1 MYNFARAL
9 RIALKHPY
17 NVAACMLSSL
27 VIAVLWGGNLTAVF
41 PVVDIIMNDQSIPK
55 WIEQKIAESQREVA
69 ESDRWLAQ
77 LNKLKDDNAATIQ
90 HELGAEIERCKGEL
104 QAHIVRTGSKWDDV
118 RIAKKSR
125 IENFVQ
131 QLEELRKLPAE
142 TIVAK
147 VKREIGETQHHRD
160 VYAKRV
166 TRFEW
171 IAPAARRW
179 MPATP
184 FRTLMVVLWFVLFCT
199 IVKGIFRVL
208 NSIVVNRLG
217 SIVGYDMRIDFY
229 RQVLRLDVANFTE
242 AGRGDLMNRC
252 TNDLNLISNGV
263 QRLFG
268 QVMLEPL
275 KMAVCFGI
283 AAFVSWQLL
292 LLTIILVPP
301 AAYSIHWL
309 GRALKR
315 THRRAMQELSCIYE
329 ALTETL
335 GGIKLIK
342 SFTMEPAE
350 HSRFQA
356 SAKEYYRRQ
365 LRIAIYDSLVSPTI
379 EVLGLG
385 MVILASVMGG
395 YLVLGQQTHFLG
407 IKISDVPLTH
417 GMMSIFFAM
426 LAGMADPARRIAHE
440 FSHMQAALAA
450 SDRVYEIFDRQPDI
464 DDPVNPVALPHLEH
478 AIRFENVSFQYL
490 PEKPILR
497 DVTLEVR
504 AGETIAIVG
513 PNGCGK
519 TTMLQLLPRFY
530 DPQAGRI
537 TIDNT
542 GIRDVKL
549 AGLRS
554 RLGLVSQE
562 ILLLNDSVAD
572 NIGYGAPGATQ
583 EQIETAARKAHA
595 HSFITEKLPQGYQT
609 LVGPGGSRLS
619 GGQRQRIALARAILR
634 DPEILLL
641 DEATSQIDVE
651 SEQLIFEVLRDFS
664 KNRTTLMV
672 THRVSMISLADRVV
686 VMDHGRIIDVGTH
699 DELTARCDL
708 YRRLAHTNDLSR
720 KRLAPRLLRWATQ
733 RAGARAPSAADGR
746 PSISDATPELTWT
759 APNSTILDD
768 ATAG

>member
-1 MYNFARAL
+1 
-9 RIALKHPY
+9 
-17 NVAACMLSSL
+17 MLSSL

-41 PVVDIIMNDQSIPK
+41 PVVDVIMNDQSLPS
-55 WIEQKIAESQREVA
+55 WIDQKITESKREVA
-69 ESDRWLAQ
+69 ESERWLAQ
-77 LNKLKDDNAATIQ
+77 LNQLKDDNAATIKS
-90 HELGAEIERCKGEL
+90 ELGVEIERCKTEL
-104 QAHIVRTGSKWDDV
+104 QAHIDRTGEKWDDV
-118 RIAKKSR
+118 RIAEKTR
-125 IENFVQ
+125 HENFIK
-131 QLEELRKLPAE
+131 QLDELRDLPPDVIA
-142 TIVAK
+142 AK
-147 VKREIGETQHHRD
+147 VDREINDTEHHRR
-160 VYAKRV
+160 VYARRAA
-166 TRFEW
+166 RFEW
-171 IAPAARRW
+171 IAPLAHRW
-179 MPATP
+179 MPTTP
-184 FRTLMVVLWFVLFCT
+184 FRTLLVVLLFVLVVT
-199 IVKGIFRVL
+199 IVKGIMRVI
-208 NSIVVNRLG
+208 NSIVVVRLG
-217 SIVGYDMRIDFY
+217 SVVGHDLRIDFY

-252 TNDLNLISNGV
+252 TNDLNVISNGV

-268 QVMLEPL
+268 QVLLEPL
-275 KMAVCFGI
+275 KMIVCFAI

-292 LLTIILVPP
+292 LLTIVLVPP
-301 AAYSIHWL
+301 AAYSVHWL

-315 THRRAMQELSCIYE
+315 THRKAMQELSIIYE
-329 ALTETL
+329 TLTETL

-342 SFTMEPAE
+342 GFTMEPTE
-350 HSRFQA
+350 HARFQH
-356 SAKEYYRRQ
+356 SSKEYYRRQ
-365 LRIAIYDSLVSPTI
+365 MRIAMYDSLVSPTI

-450 SDRVYEIFDRQPDI
+450 SDRVYEILDRQPEI
-464 DDPVNPVALPHLEH
+464 TDPANPLALPHLEH
-478 AIRFENVSFQYL
+478 AIRFEDVSFQYL

-519 TTMLQLLPRFY
+519 TTLLQLLPRFY
-530 DPQAGRI
+530 DPQSGRI
-537 TIDNT
+537 SVENT
-542 GIRDVKL
+542 DIRDVRL
-549 AGLRS
+549 SDLRS

-562 ILLLNDSVAD
+562 ILLLNDTVAN
-572 NIGYGAPGATQ
+572 NIGYGDPHATQ
-583 EQIETAARKAHA
+583 EQIEAAARKAHA
-595 HSFITEKLPQGYQT
+595 HAFITEKLPEGYQT

-619 GGQRQRIALARAILR
+619 GGQRQRVALARAILR

-699 DELTARCDL
+699 DELTSRCDL
-708 YRRLAHTNDLSR
+708 YRRLAYSDRSPR
-720 KRLAPRLLRWATQ
+720 KSLAPRLLRWATQ
-733 RAGARAPSAADGR
+733 RAGASPPPIANLTPETAWPPSA
-746 PSISDATPELTWT
+746 TTT
-759 APNSTILDD
+759 LDD
-768 ATAG
+768 LAAR